1 MRLTTKEYLLTK
13 INVSHA
19 ELAAIPALIQEGRT
33 GEAEH
38 VYAEFVRA
46 RLQPEKYFR
55 IPYYG
60 PENVWKL
67 PSETEAD
74 VYRRLLHN
82 EVVSCGYAYDFGEAG
97 VQWEANPTPN
107 QYREWTWQL
116 NRHHEFRA
124 LGHLYRETG
133 DEDIAAL
140 FVRLFTSWREQCVCP
155 DEAPGYETL
164 SWRTIEIG
172 IREAKNWHYALH
184 AFYRSPAFTDHALCE
199 FFASMWENGW
209 RLRNFHH
216 QNNWLI
222 MEMTGLFHI
231 GLLYPWVKD
240 AAEWKAYAMST
251 LLDEMETQLYPDRF
265 QVELSTNYHGV
276 LAGNGTAVI
285 DICRAME
292 EPLPDSF
299 LEKMSH
305 VYDLYPKLADPG
317 FFVPDINDGNHLDVA
332 NALVGATKLFPE
344 RQDYRYFVSRRA
356 EGAPPDFTD
365 VVMPYSGMV
374 ILRDSWAADSQ
385 WAFFESAPFGRGHQH
400 EDKLN
405 FLLYAYG
412 RDLLRDTGNFAYDSS
427 DMRKYVLSSR
437 AHNTV
442 LVDGMGQNRRSRYH
456 WEAED
461 RTKPA
466 DLSVKLG
473 AERDVA
479 RGIYAEGYGP
489 DNLDVRHERTVV
501 KVKRNPLGLKTFY
514 LVIDRLTAAD
524 GLPHVYDAH
533 WQLEDVPVLTGGAS
547 GSPYSHHERGN
558 YLAELLHGSRVTADY
573 GDGVTLTLLSGENCT
588 LRRGSRKPFVGWRT
602 PNRPATAVD
611 FTAVAPSARIVTLL
625 YPSDEGC
632 PIETVTYDS
641 SVEDKEITIRTANGE
656 WLFSE

>member
-1 MRLTTKEYLLTK
+1 
-13 INVSHA
+13 
-19 ELAAIPALIQEGRT
+19 
-33 GEAEH
+33 
-38 VYAEFVRA
+38 
-46 RLQPEKYFR
+46 
-55 IPYYG
+55 
-60 PENVWKL
+60 
-67 PSETEAD
+67 
-74 VYRRLLHN
+74 
-82 EVVSCGYAYDFGEAG
+82 
-97 VQWEANPTPN
+97 
-107 QYREWTWQL
+107 
-116 NRHHEFRA
+116 
-124 LGHLYRETG
+124 
-133 DEDIAAL
+133 
-140 FVRLFTSWREQCVCP
+140 
-155 DEAPGYETL
+155 
-164 SWRTIEIG
+164 
-172 IREAKNWHYALH
+172 
-184 AFYRSPAFTDHALCE
+184 
-199 FFASMWENGW
+199 
-209 RLRNFHH
+209 
-216 QNNWLI
+216 
-222 MEMTGLFHI
+222 
-231 GLLYPWVKD
+231 
-240 AAEWKAYAMST
+240 
-251 LLDEMETQLYPDRF
+251 
-265 QVELSTNYHGV
+265 
-276 LAGNGTAVI
+276 
-285 DICRAME
+285 
-292 EPLPDSF
+292 
-299 LEKMSH
+299 
-305 VYDLYPKLADPG
+305 
-317 FFVPDINDGNHLDVA
+317 
-332 NALVGATKLFPE
+332 LFPE
-344 RQDYRYFVSRRA
+344 RQDYRYFVSRRT
-356 EGAPPDFTD
+356 EGVPPDFTD

-489 DNLDVRHERTVV
+489 DNLDVRHERTVM